1 MKKSIVLT
9 TSLPGDMVNMLSR
22 YAEKFNVPKNK
33 ILEEALKLYFDRLKK
48 AEYTRSFRRAAAD
61 QEMQTLA
68 EEGLADYLKIL
79 DE

>member
-1 MKKSIVLT
+1 MKNSTVFT
-9 TSLPGDMVNMLSR
+9 TSLPNELVEMLSQF
-22 YAEKFNVPKNK
+22 AERFNVPKNK

-48 AEYTRSFRRAAAD
+48 AEYMRSFKKAALNE
-61 QEMQTLA
+61 EMQSLA

>member
-1 MKKSIVLT
+1 MKNSSVFT
-9 TSLPGDMVNMLSR
+9 TSLPNDLVGLLSQ

-48 AEYTRSFRRAAAD
+48 AEYIRSFKKAASSKEL
-61 QEMQTLA
+61 QSLA

-79 DE
+79 EE